1 MRIGFINPPFK
12 AAYGRFSRESRSPA
26 IAKSGT
32 LYYPLWLIYAAAYA
46 GTHGHEVFFLDA
58 PAQQLDEAQ
67 SLNIIREQAPC
78 PALFVL
84 DTSTPS
90 IKSDARFGAALKEI
104 CPGAFV
110 ILVGTHPSACPE
122 ETLLLERG
130 IDAVARGEYDLTI
143 TELAEAL
150 ETGAGP
156 GSARGITWRDART
169 GEIQTNQAMPYLEDL
184 DRLPFAAEFI
194 QNHLNVHDYFFSAA
208 TYPAIQ
214 LFSGRGCPFRCD
226 FCVYPQTMHGHTYRT
241 RSPENVAGEMQY
253 IAEHFPDVKEVVI
266 EDDTFTSNTPRVLQ
280 ICALL
285 VEKGLHKRLQWLCN
299 ARVDLD
305 LATMRAMKQA
315 GCRLIIPGIES
326 GSQKILDNI
335 RKGTTT
341 GQFVPFVR
349 NARKAGLLVHACYM
363 VGNRGET
370 EETLEETLELALAL
384 NTDTAQFF
392 PLIPYPGT
400 EAYRWAKENGYIQG
414 DYEGYCTGEGGHN
427 AVLDLPGLPA
437 SRLLDFCNSARK
449 RYYLRPGYWLHRIR
463 TGLASSDDFRRALKA
478 FWRFKRYLFA
488 K

>member
-46 GTHGHEVFFLDA
+46 GKHGHEVFFLDA
-58 PAQQLDEAQ
+58 PAEKLDEAQ
-67 SLNIIREQAPC
+67 SLKIIREQAPGA
-78 PALFVL
+78 ALFVL

-90 IKSDARFGAALKEI
+90 IKSDARFGAELKKI
-104 CPGAFV
+104 CPGSFV

-122 ETLLLERG
+122 ETLLLDRG

-156 GSARGITWRDART
+156 GNARGITWRDAQT

-184 DRLPFAAEFI
+184 DQLPFAAEFI
-194 QNHLNVHDYFFSAA
+194 KTHLNVKDYFFSAA

-226 FCVYPQTMHGHTYRT
+226 FCVYPQTMHGHTYRP
-241 RSPENVAGEMQY
+241 RSPENVADEMQY
-253 IAEHFPDVKEVVI
+253 IAEHFPEVKEVVI
-266 EDDTFTSNTPRVLQ
+266 EDDTFTTNKQRVLQ

-285 VEKGLHKRLQWLCN
+285 VEKGLHTRLKWLCN

-326 GSQKILDNI
+326 GSQMILDNI
-335 RKGTTT
+335 RKGTKT

-370 EETLEETLELALAL
+370 KETLAETLELALAL

-400 EAYRWAKENGYIQG
+400 EAYLWAKENGYIHA
-414 DYEGYCTGEGGHN
+414 DYERYCTVDGGHN
-427 AVLDLPGLPA
+427 AVLDIPGLPA
-437 SRLLDFCNSARK
+437 FRLLDFCNTARR
-449 RYYLRPGYWLHRIR
+449 RYYLRPRYLLHRIR
-463 TGLASSDDFRRALKA
+463 TGLANRDDFTRALKA